1 MQTPSEELDIYSI
14 SEGNADS
21 SESYGKRVR
30 RNRAVMLCSMAAL
43 VAAILASICIGT
55 MKYPIV
61 DILVSF
67 FTMDI
72 KSDVG
77 GIVWLN
83 RFPRVVSAII
93 VGAGLSLAGTVMQSI
108 LRNPLASAY
117 TLGIS
122 SAAAFGAAFAI
133 IFLTGGSVSIVGVA
147 FNHPMTVTLSALFFC
162 MIATSAIL
170 LLSKYAGVSAET
182 MVLAGI
188 AMSAIFS
195 AGLTL
200 MQYLADSVQL
210 SNIIS
215 WTFGSLSSV
224 SWSWNLLLAV
234 AFVPIFIFFL
244 GNRWTLNAM
253 DAGDDIAKG
262 LGINTERFRI
272 VGMVLAASLA
282 SLMVVGFG
290 IIAFVG
296 LIGPHIARMVVGS
309 DHRFLI
315 PVSTIFGAVL
325 LLVADTVART
335 ILSPM
340 VLPVGILMAL
350 LGGPLFI
357 YLLLKRRVRA

>member
-1 MQTPSEELDIYSI
+1 MDIYEI
-14 SEGNADS
+14 TELGTES
-21 SESYGKRVR
+21 SESYGLRVR
-30 RNRAVMLCSMAAL
+30 RNRAVMACSLAAL
-43 VAAILASICIGT
+43 AAAILTSICIGT

-67 FTMDI
+67 FTLDV

-83 RFPRVVSAII
+83 RFPRVIAAII

-133 IFLTGGSVSIVGVA
+133 IFLTGGSVSIIGVA
-147 FNHPMTVTLSALFFC
+147 FNHPMIVTISALFFC
-162 MIATSAIL
+162 MIATGAIL
-170 LLSKYAGVSAET
+170 ALSKYAGVSAET

-188 AMSAIFS
+188 AISAIFS

-215 WTFGSLSSV
+215 WTFGSFSSV
-224 SWSWNLLLAV
+224 SWSWNMILVIAL
-234 AFVPIFIFFL
+234 VPTFIFFL
-244 GNRWTLNAM
+244 GSRWTLNAI
-253 DAGDDIAKG
+253 DAGDDVAKG
-262 LGINTERFRI
+262 LGVNTERFRM
-272 VGMVLAASLA
+272 VGMIIAASIA

-290 IIAFVG
+290 VIAFVG

-315 PVSTIFGAVL
+315 PVSALFGAIL